1 MSQSDTFIKDV
12 MNYFFTLRGKE
23 KGLMISPK
31 DSYLIMEWHSRGL
44 SKEQVIK
51 GIRDA
56 FEQIPKRNIR
66 SIYDCR
72 EQVENSEAEPG
83 EPAIEPMLERTGS
96 LEVKLYIKALSDSF
110 SRLIKKETSSALKDL
125 HSEYKERL
133 LMLDT
138 SEKSVFE
145 KVNEIEEE
153 YFGRIP
159 GCLDDA
165 RRVDLK
171 DETSRF
177 LNSRSDYINER
188 SKEKL
193 LNTWLKNLIIEKYI
207 SFNPFEVDKQ

>member
-1 MSQSDTFIKDV
+1 MSQSDTFVKDV
-12 MNYFFTLRGKE
+12 MNYFFTLCGK
-23 KGLMISPK
+23 GIMVSSR
-31 DSYLIMEWHSRGL
+31 DAHLIREWQSRGL
-44 SKEQVIK
+44 SKERVIK

-56 FEQIPKRNIR
+56 FEQSAERNIR

-83 EPAIEPMLERTGS
+83 EVAAEPVSEGTGS
-96 LEVKLYIKALSDSF
+96 LEVKLYIKDMSENF
-110 SRLIKKETSSALKDL
+110 SRLIQKENSSALKDL

-133 LMLDT
+133 LMLDV
-138 SEKSVFE
+138 SEKNIFE

-159 GCLDDA
+159 SCLDDA
-165 RRVDLK
+165 RSVGLK
-171 DETSRF
+171 DEMNRF
-177 LNSRSDYINER
+177 LSSRSDYINER